1 MIYSPQQLAN
11 TLLLIRQKNRWTQS
25 ELAKKVGIKQATI
38 SNFENRP
45 EKTTISTM
53 FKLIQALDLTLKIE
67 PKDTKNSRS
76 TVDEEDW

>member
-45 EKTTISTM
+45 EKATISTM

-67 PKDTKNSRS
+67 SKDAKNSQS

>member
-1 MIYSPQQLAN
+1 VIYSPQQLAN

-45 EKTTISTM
+45 EKATISTM

-67 PKDTKNSRS
+67 SKDAKNNQS

>member
-11 TLLLIRQKNRWTQS
+11 TLLLIRQKNKWTQS

-45 EKTTISTM
+45 EKATISTM

-67 PKDTKNSRS
+67 PKDAKNSQS

>member
-1 MIYSPQQLAN
+1 VIYSPQQLAN

-45 EKTTISTM
+45 EKATISTM

-67 PKDTKNSRS
+67 SKDAKNSQS

>member
-45 EKTTISTM
+45 EKATISTM
-53 FKLIQALDLTLKIE
+53 FKLIQALELTLKIE
-67 PKDTKNSRS
+67 PKDAKNSQS

>member
-45 EKTTISTM
+45 EKATISTM

-67 PKDTKNSRS
+67 PKDATNSQS

>member
-45 EKTTISTM
+45 EKATISTM
-53 FKLIQALDLTLKIE
+53 FKLIQALDLALKIE
-67 PKDTKNSRS
+67 PKDAKNSQS

>member
-1 MIYSPQQLAN
+1 VIYSPQQLAN
-11 TLLLIRQKNRWTQS
+11 TLLLIRQKNKWTQS

-45 EKTTISTM
+45 EKATISTM

-67 PKDTKNSRS
+67 TKDAKNSQS

>member
-1 MIYSPQQLAN
+1 VIYSPQQLAN

-45 EKTTISTM
+45 EKATISTM
-53 FKLIQALDLTLKIE
+53 FKLIQALELTLKIE
-67 PKDTKNSRS
+67 PKDAKNSQS

>member
-11 TLLLIRQKNRWTQS
+11 TLLLIRQKNKWTQS

-45 EKTTISTM
+45 EKATISTM

-67 PKDTKNSRS
+67 TKDAKNNQS

>member
-11 TLLLIRQKNRWTQS
+11 TLLLIRQKNQWTQS

-45 EKTTISTM
+45 EKATISTM
-53 FKLIQALDLTLKIE
+53 FKIIQALDLTLQIE
-67 PKDTKNSRS
+67 SKAISNSGS
-76 TVDEEDW
+76 TVNEEDW

>member
-45 EKTTISTM
+45 EKATISTM

-67 PKDTKNSRS
+67 PKDAKNSQS

>member
-45 EKTTISTM
+45 EKATISTM

-67 PKDTKNSRS
+67 SKDAKNSQR

>member
-45 EKTTISTM
+45 EKATISTM
-53 FKLIQALDLTLKIE
+53 FKLIQALNLTLKIE
-67 PKDTKNSRS
+67 PKDAKNSQS

>member
-45 EKTTISTM
+45 EKATISTM

-67 PKDTKNSRS
+67 PKDVKNSQS
-76 TVDEEDW
+76 TVGEEDW